1 MTTAD
6 VLLVLDTLESAGVGV
21 WVDGGWGVDALLER
35 QTRAHDDLDL
45 AASRKDLPRC
55 QVALASL
62 GYAHATYEEPGLPA
76 RLVLRG
82 PAGREVDFHPLV
94 FDSEGNGLQELGD
107 GEWGTYPAA
116 GLRGRGRIGG
126 REVRCITPELQLAFH
141 SAYEPAE
148 KDRLDVAL
156 LAQRFGLEHLV
167 LGAGPGSQR
176 RSPRIE

>member
-1 MTTAD
+1 MTAAD

-21 WVDGGWGVDALLER
+21 WVDGGWGVDAVLER

-45 AASRKDLPRC
+45 AVARNDLPRC
-55 QVALASL
+55 QAALASL
-62 GYAHATYEEPGLPA
+62 GYAHATAEEPGLPA

-107 GEWGTYPAA
+107 AEWGTYPAA

-126 REVRCITPELQLAFH
+126 REVRCITPELQLVFH
-141 SAYEPAE
+141 AGYEPAE

-156 LAQRFGLEHLV
+156 LAERFGLEPLPSPP
-167 LGAGPGSQR
+167 GAGSHR
-176 RSPRIE
+176 RFPPVD